1 MRTIVGRLTA
11 GYALALAAT
20 MFVFAATIF
29 LVQTPEPY
37 SDIDE
42 RLSVEADLIGN
53 IIVSSAALDPV
64 ITKDSSGAEVLSD
77 RVGQLLQTVE
87 DYVVVVDTGGS
98 VWYAE
103 GPAATVT
110 MAGDTLVITGAG
122 GEPTTTAGSELDSLA
137 RVAQA
142 AGPVRGFGVHHASS
156 PIGAVRFYTRPLSLG
171 TREAMILTAA
181 RSGNDVAGRILTA
194 MLAIGPIILL
204 ASILVVY
211 LGAGRTLKPMDVIID
226 EIEAIT
232 DGRSL
237 HRRVVELKNTEEL
250 ERLSTTLNS
259 MLVRLERS
267 FMSLR
272 RFTAD
277 ASHELKTPLTV
288 LRSSVE
294 RAITHPDA
302 PPSVLEM
309 LEESLVEVN
318 RMTELVDSLLM
329 LARADEGRAP
339 LHLESVDIRGVLAE
353 VNETASI
360 LGEQAQVFVSVA
372 MPDNPIYLAMDRSRV
387 RQLFMNLL
395 TNAIKYTPKG
405 GKVSIECR
413 RSDGDLLFQ
422 VSDTGI
428 GIASSELPHIFD
440 RFWRADRA
448 RSRTSQ
454 RPGAGLG
461 LAICKWIAEAHG
473 GTISV
478 ESRRGEGSTFTVK
491 LPLGEGAPTADST
504 GGAEVVAA
512 GVRRPGGGKI

>member
-29 LVQTPEPY
+29 LVQAPEPY
-37 SDIDE
+37 ADIDD
-42 RLSVEADLIGN
+42 RLTVEADLIAN

-64 ITKDSSGAEVLSD
+64 ITRDSTGGEVLSY
-77 RVGQLLQTVE
+77 RVRQLLQTVE
-87 DYVVVVDTGGS
+87 DYVLVVDTGGAI
-98 VWYAE
+98 WYAE

-122 GEPTTTAGSELDSLA
+122 GEPTTAAGSELDSLA
-137 RVAQA
+137 LITRM
-142 AGPVRGFGVHHASS
+142 AGLERAFGVHHASS
-156 PIGAVRFYTRPLSLG
+156 PLGAVRYYTRPLALG
-171 TREAMILTAA
+171 TREAVILTAA
-181 RSGNDVAGRILTA
+181 PSSSAVGRRILTA

-204 ASILVVY
+204 ASILVGY

-339 LHLESVDIRGVLAE
+339 LHLESVDIRGVLGE

-360 LGEQAQVFVSVA
+360 LGEQAHVYVSVA
-372 MPDNPIYLAMDRSRV
+372 MPDKPIYVAVDRSRV

-413 RSDGDLLFQ
+413 RSNGTLVFQ

-428 GIASSELPHIFD
+428 GIASTELPHIFD

-461 LAICKWIAEAHG
+461 LAISKWIAEAHG
-473 GTISV
+473 GTINV
-478 ESRRGEGSTFTVK
+478 ESRRGEGSTFTVT
-491 LPLGEGAPTADST
+491 LPLGDGAATSGSGPGDVSNV
-504 GGAEVVAA
+504 GA
-512 GVRRPGGGKI
+512 RRPTSGKI